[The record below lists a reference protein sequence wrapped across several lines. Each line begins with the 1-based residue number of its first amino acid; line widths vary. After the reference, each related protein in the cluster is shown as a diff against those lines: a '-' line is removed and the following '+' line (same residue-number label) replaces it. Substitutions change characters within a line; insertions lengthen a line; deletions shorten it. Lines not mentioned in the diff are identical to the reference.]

1 LAHKIFHLIIIH
13 LKKKDMAIKKVW
25 IEEGCTA
32 CELCVDICPDVF
44 EMADD
49 TAVVKN
55 NADLSK
61 NKDDIKEAASS
72 CPVEVI
78 QYEE

>member
-1 LAHKIFHLIIIH
+1 
-13 LKKKDMAIKKVW
+13 MALNKVW

-32 CELCVDICPDVF
+32 CELCVDICPDIF
-44 EMADD
+44 DMADD
-49 TAVVKN
+49 TAIVKEEAN
-55 NADLSK
+55 LS
-61 NKDDIKEAASS
+61 NFTDCIKEAADS